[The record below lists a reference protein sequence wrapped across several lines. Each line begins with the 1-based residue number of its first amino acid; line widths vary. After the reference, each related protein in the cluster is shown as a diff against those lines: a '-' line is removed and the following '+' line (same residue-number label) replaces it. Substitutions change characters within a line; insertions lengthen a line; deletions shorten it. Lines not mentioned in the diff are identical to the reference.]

1 MRRKKTSSSLI
12 LIPVMLSFFVMGFVD
27 LVGVAANHMQAD
39 FALSDT
45 MANLCP
51 AMVFLWFL
59 LFSIPA
65 GILMNYIG
73 RRKTVLLS
81 LFITTVS
88 LLIPLLCYEFVMMLI
103 SFSLLGIGN
112 VLLQVSLNPLVSNVV
127 SERHLASSLSF
138 GQFIKGI
145 ASFLAPFIASWAA
158 LTMDEWRELYPIFL
172 LITLVSIIGLGFTSI
187 EELDDYSESDS
198 LKSYGRLLG
207 NPLIRLIWIGIICHV
222 GIDVGIRNSAVLS
235 DGTAYDGVNK
245 HRLHVLEHRR
255 RKLQSLVG
263 KDIDRRMKLSMSTRT
278 KYYDIPKSK
287 NILKKEKK
295 LRKTYID
302 IYNLY
307 HNHYHQIARDIV
319 NKNPE
324 WVVVEGI
331 KFRDMHTDN
340 HHMNHAIRDSRMS
353 LLIKYIKDKCNAKN
367 IPVITAPRFFPSTQI
382 CSRCG
387 SMYKPGESKIYRC
400 PECGYEIDR
409 DLNAAINLRDYG
421 MSYMYHFD

>member
-222 GIDVGIRNSAVLS
+222 GIDVGINLTAPKIFVERLGFSVADASMAGSVYFLSRTIGCLIGAVVLQYIASERFFRWGVFGLLLALIGLSFASTLEQLYAVLLILGIGNANIFS
-235 DGTAYDGVNK
+235 I
-245 HRLHVLEHRR
+245 L
-255 RKLQSLVG
+255 
-263 KDIDRRMKLSMSTRT
+263 I
-278 KYYDIPKSK
+278 SK
-287 NILKKEKK
+287 ALN
-295 LRKTYID
+295 TFPD
-302 IYNLY
+302 
-307 HNHYHQIARDIV
+307 
-319 NKNPE
+319 NKNE
-324 WVVVEGI
+324 VSGLMITGLCGGALFVVPMGI
-331 KFRDMHTDN
+331 VSDWIESQAGALIILGLGAVYLTYLSVYFRKHP
-340 HHMNHAIRDSRMS
+340 HS
-353 LLIKYIKDKCNAKN
+353 LD
-367 IPVITAPRFFPSTQI
+367 
-382 CSRCG
+382 
-387 SMYKPGESKIYRC
+387 
-400 PECGYEIDR
+400 D
-409 DLNAAINLRDYG
+409 
-421 MSYMYHFD
+421 